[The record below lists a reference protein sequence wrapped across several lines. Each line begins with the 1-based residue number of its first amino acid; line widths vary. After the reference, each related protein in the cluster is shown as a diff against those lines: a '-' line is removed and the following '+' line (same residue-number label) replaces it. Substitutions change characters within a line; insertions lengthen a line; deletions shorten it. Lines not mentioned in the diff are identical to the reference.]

1 MDDNRALLSHKNK
14 DNGEKSQNPTEFKRF
29 SPKQKESHDNH
40 KARRNP
46 HNKKEA
52 HDHTDSKRVSHEE
65 KNDKDDTENKE
76 TKKDN
81 SSSSMKNRQ

>member
-1 MDDNRALLSHKNK
+1 MIIIRPE
-14 DNGEKSQNPTEFKRF
+14 GIRTT
-29 SPKQKESHDNH
+29 
-40 KARRNP
+40 
-46 HNKKEA
+46 KKEA